1 MCSVAAFVVEA
12 REEVGGAV
20 AAMMCCLSWL
30 VCPQLGTWQEKGP
43 NLRKKREGG
52 AAWRE
57 EGGEEGEGGEKE
69 RVLPR
74 ELHPHPPH
82 DSQSR
87 NEMEGFPHLPPPLPL
102 LPRALVAARECSA
115 RQQQSALAH
124 QQPVSDWTA
133 VGPRWPDHGDS
144 MEWPDQMDEEQRE
157 WQIPEGPFQ
166 KALRSWSERPLVC
179 SPVRRFSG
187 GGL

>member
-20 AAMMCCLSWL
+20 AVMACCPSWL

-52 AAWRE
+52 VAWRE
-57 EGGEEGEGGEKE
+57 EGEEAEEGEKEK
-69 RVLPR
+69 VLPR

-82 DSQSR
+82 DSQSQ
-87 NEMEGFPHLPPPLPL
+87 NEMEGFPHLPPPPPL
-102 LPRALVAARECSA
+102 LPRVLVAAHECSA
-115 RQQQSALAH
+115 QQQQSVLAH

-133 VGPRWPDHGDS
+133 AGPPWPDHGDS

-157 WQIPEGPFQ
+157 
-166 KALRSWSERPLVC
+166 
-179 SPVRRFSG
+179 
-187 GGL
+187 